1 MRALSYKNENFKFK
15 EPFEGL
21 FTQGMV
27 CHETYKDKNNNWISP
42 EEVNYDGKDVYLK
55 NDPNSKI
62 IVGPSESM
70 SKSKKNVIDPENI
83 IENYGADAVRLFILS
98 DSPPEKDVQWS
109 DQGMVSAYKFVQ
121 KIWLLHSEIKN
132 KIEMKDNSSHEELEL
147 KKFTNKMIYKISDN
161 LESFSYNVIIA
172 NMYETYNFLTKYI
185 KKKNFNKND
194 LLLCYKNILTLFSP
208 VIPHLVSECFVDLK
222 IEEPN
227 NWPETN
233 KKYLE
238 EENIN
243 MVVQING
250 KKRGII
256 NVKKDISEKD
266 LLQEILNSKSF
277 DKFLKQNNIK
287 KQFYV
292 KNRLIN
298 FLI

>member
-1 MRALSYKNENFKFK
+1 M
-15 EPFEGL
+15 
-21 FTQGMV
+21 Q
-27 CHETYKDKNNNWISP
+27 
-42 EEVNYDGKDVYLK
+42 
-55 NDPNSKI
+55 
-62 IVGPSESM
+62 
-70 SKSKKNVIDPENI
+70 
-83 IENYGADAVRLFILS
+83 
-98 DSPPEKDVQWS
+98 
-109 DQGMVSAYKFVQ
+109 
-121 KIWLLHSEIKN
+121 
-132 KIEMKDNSSHEELEL
+132 
-147 KKFTNKMIYKISDN
+147 
-161 LESFSYNVIIA
+161 
-172 NMYETYNFLTKYI
+172 
-185 KKKNFNKND
+185 
-194 LLLCYKNILTLFSP
+194 

-227 NWPETN
+227 NWPETD

-277 DKFLKQNNIK
+277 DKFLKQNSIK

-298 FLI
+298 FLV